1 MNKHMVFASLITAS
15 LVASACAP
23 APEELAETRAAT
35 THPCPTCEGSLLE
48 DLVYDTVDIVLKPGG
63 DYEAF
68 SPTSLD
74 VECENGSIAW
84 TIGLD
89 VPSSFDEEHV
99 WAGESRP
106 DQAAAAT
113 ECVLKFEGSESF
125 EVPLEIR

>member
-1 MNKHMVFASLITAS
+1 MHTHRLVLILSAA
-15 LVASACAP
+15 LFGFACAP
-23 APEELAETRAAT
+23 PTEELAVTTDAT

-68 SPTSLD
+68 SPTSLT
-74 VECENGSIAW
+74 VECENGTASW
-84 TIGLD
+84 SIGLD
-89 VPSSFDEEHV
+89 VPSTFDEEHL
-99 WAGESRP
+99 WAGEPRP

-113 ECVLKFEGSESF
+113 SCLLKFEGSESF